1 MTERNLNEGQIKE
14 LQDKVSW
21 FRENQKIL
29 GEQQQQITLQNRA
42 LKDFEAKMKQAEA
55 DRAKA
60 RELEKRCK
68 LLEETI
74 KAKNPNSIPMMI
86 AASKD
91 VQKAEE
97 DEMSKK

>member
-42 LKDFEAKMKQAEA
+42 LKDFEGKMKQAEA

-60 RELEKRCK
+60 RELEKKCK

-86 AASKD
+86 QASKD
-91 VQKAEE
+91 IHKAEE

>member
-1 MTERNLNEGQIKE
+1 
-14 LQDKVSW
+14 
-21 FRENQKIL
+21 
-29 GEQQQQITLQNRA
+29 
-42 LKDFEAKMKQAEA
+42 MKQAEA

-91 VQKAEE
+91 V
-97 DEMSKK
+97 

>member
-14 LQDKVSW
+14 LQEKVSW

-91 VQKAEE
+91 V
-97 DEMSKK
+97 